1 VPVSNSIQ
9 TLADRLAAEVAAYG
23 EDPPRART
31 VLGELLAADAPGF
44 CRAAVPLLKEGQ
56 VRAGVHFLYTL
67 LTDVLPLCNPALATL
82 EDDVV
87 VARVLMEKEPLL
99 DVKLARRISN
109 SMVLGNQPLDST
121 VTLRI
126 LEVLAAIADGSR
138 ILPVLIQVLRQPDP
152 RLRSKAALLV
162 GRTNKSA
169 QWVEQFLWEPDARV
183 RANSVE
189 ALWGEETGPVRA
201 VFLAA
206 MKDRNNRVLGNA
218 LLGLHRLGDA
228 SAIRSILQMATH
240 AAPAFRATAAW
251 TMGQTGDP
259 RFLHCLAQMVGE
271 TNSVARRNVFRAI
284 ARLNKAVSG
293 RAQAPALRVALGQTS
308 SLPDGMRLV
317 RAGVA
322 QLDGCDLEGLRP
334 TEVAL
339 WQGQRL
345 IADYALR
352 KLQPAD
358 WLSLGV
364 ALPARQTGSEAQVEI
379 LESGVLA
386 CLAVKREADRWAILR
401 SCQPPEGAPGGEPE
415 PAAPPACALLQCNP
429 ALIEA
434 LNAPENRFALADGIQ
449 ALLGVIAQAGGSRH
463 LLLLEDCTAGTVRQ
477 ELLPERWQLA
487 IAEAK
492 AAEVAIHAVALVD
505 PGGSSGILAEV
516 AALTGG
522 LCLTT
527 SEPAK
532 FAALCEKLYFVLLHP
547 CELLYRPGEPEPD
560 GPLKLQVYPPQGRG
574 EDVLNG

>member
-1 VPVSNSIQ
+1 MPVSISIQ

-23 EDPPRART
+23 EDPLRVRT

-44 CRAAVPLLKEGQ
+44 CRAAVPLLKEGLAR
-56 VRAGVHFLYTL
+56 VGVQFLYTL
-67 LTDVLPLCNPALATL
+67 LTGVLPLCNPALASL
-82 EDDVV
+82 EDDVAI
-87 VARVLMEKEPLL
+87 ARALMEKEPLL

-109 SMVLGNQPLDST
+109 SMALGNQPLENA

-169 QWVEQFLWEPDARV
+169 PWVEQFLREPDARV
-183 RANSVE
+183 RANSLE
-189 ALWGEETGPVRA
+189 ALWGEETGAVHA

-218 LLGLHRLGDA
+218 LLGLYRLGDA
-228 SAIRSILQMATH
+228 SAIHSILKMATH
-240 AAPAFRATAAW
+240 AVSAFRATAAW

-259 RFLHCLAQMVGE
+259 RFLPCLAQMIGE
-271 TNSVARRNVFRAI
+271 TNSVARRNVFRAL
-284 ARLNKAVSG
+284 ARLNKAVSR

-322 QLDGCDLEGLRP
+322 QLDGSDLQGLRP

-364 ALPARQTGSEAQVEI
+364 ALPARQSGSDAQVAI
-379 LESGVLA
+379 LESGVLT
-386 CLAVKREADRWAILR
+386 CLATKREADRWAILR
-401 SCQPPEGAPGGEPE
+401 SCQPPEGAPGEEPE

-434 LNAPENRFALADGIQ
+434 LNAAENRFALADGIQ
-449 ALLGVIAQAGGSRH
+449 ALLGTVAQAGGSRH
-463 LLLLEDCTAGTVRQ
+463 LLLLEDCSAGSVRH
-477 ELLPERWQLA
+477 ELPPERWQLV
-487 IAEAK
+487 IADAK
-492 AAEVAIHAVALVD
+492 AAEVAIHAVALIE

-532 FAALCEKLYFVLLHP
+532 FAALCERLYFVLLHP

-560 GPLKLQVYPPQGRG
+560 GPLKLQVYSPQGRG
-574 EDVLNG
+574 EDVLGL

>member
-1 VPVSNSIQ
+1 MPVSNSIQ
-9 TLADRLAAEVAAYG
+9 TLADRLAAEVAAFG
-23 EDPPRART
+23 EDPQRVRT
-31 VLGELLAADAPGF
+31 VLGELLAADAPEF
-44 CRAAVPLLKEGQ
+44 CRAAVPLLKEGH

-67 LTDVLPLCNPALATL
+67 LTDVLPLCNPALAPL
-82 EDDVV
+82 EDDVAI
-87 VARVLMEKEPLL
+87 ARVLMEKEPLL

-109 SMVLGNQPLDST
+109 SMVLGNQPLDSI

-138 ILPVLIQVLRQPDP
+138 ILPVLIQVLRAPDP

-162 GRTNKSA
+162 ARTNKSA
-169 QWVEQFLWEPDARV
+169 QWVEKLLGEPDARV

-189 ALWGEETGPVRA
+189 ALWGQETEPVRA
-201 VFLAA
+201 LFLAA

-218 LLGLHRLGDA
+218 LLGLYQLGDA
-228 SAIRSILQMATH
+228 SAIRSILQMVTH

-259 RFLHCLAQMVGE
+259 RFLACLAQMVGE
-271 TNSVARRNVFRAI
+271 TNSVTRRNVFQAI
-284 ARLNKAVSG
+284 AQLNKALSR

-322 QLDGCDLEGLRP
+322 QLDGSDLEGLRP

-358 WLSLGV
+358 WLSLGL
-364 ALPARQTGSEAQVEI
+364 ALPAKQTGSEAQVAI

-401 SCQPPEGAPGGEPE
+401 SCQPPEGAAGEE
-415 PAAPPACALLQCNP
+415 PAPAVPPACALLQCNP

-434 LNAPENRFALADGIQ
+434 LNAAENRFALADGIQ
-449 ALLGVIAQAGGSRH
+449 ALLGVLAQAGGSRH
-463 LLLLEDCTAGTVRQ
+463 LLLLEDCTAGSVRY
-477 ELLPERWQLA
+477 ELPPERWPLV
-487 IAEAK
+487 IADAK

-505 PGGSSGILAEV
+505 PGGSPGILAEV

-522 LCLTT
+522 LCHTT

-532 FAALCEKLYFVLLHP
+532 FAALCERLYFVLLHP
-547 CELLYRPGEPEPD
+547 CELLYRPGKPGPA
-560 GPLKLQVYPPQGRG
+560 GPLKLQVYSDQGFG
-574 EDVLNG
+574 EDALGG